1 MEEPRRTMT
10 REELH
15 DLVWSMPIQKLAQQY
30 GISDRGLAKTCERH
44 LVPVPGRGY
53 WAKIEAGQR
62 VKKTPLRAVQNTAI
76 HTVHIGTKYISPQ
89 SAYIAGV
96 LAAAKVELEREDEEI
111 EKSRPSALPAEPE
124 PVRPAPAAISPAG
137 IHADAKPLLTELR
150 RLEPDRDGFVDLS
163 YIKVSPSDI
172 NRVVNLVSALAY
184 RLECYDFELV
194 TERNRLRFAKD
205 GTTIGF
211 SITAPRKRVAT
222 KSGWRSYDYLHIG
235 RLVFEIYGG
244 RDGSRKNWSDT
255 DNRKVEEAISEIVE
269 GFRVALIVER
279 EREEKQRIEDA
290 RRAHMAHRRELV
302 TLRQKRE
309 SDRLSFLHFI
319 AAARREVA
327 DLKATIATVPQDGS
341 LPDDYQRMMG
351 WAKRRLDELEAETS
365 IERIQERLVEQ
376 RLYTDPDHLFDPEG
390 DPPPKVNFWDD

>member
-1 MEEPRRTMT
+1 MEEPKRTMT

-15 DLVWSMPIQKLAQQY
+15 ELVWSTPMQKLAEMY
-30 GISDRGLAKTCERH
+30 GLSGRGLAKTCERH

-62 VKKTPLRAVQNTAI
+62 VKKTPLRSVQNTAI
-76 HTVHIGTKYISPQ
+76 HTVHIGTKYVSPQ

-96 LAAAKVELEREDEEI
+96 VAAAKAELEQEDEEI
-111 EKSRPSALPAEPE
+111 AKSQPSALLSEPE
-124 PVRPAPAAISPAG
+124 PVRPPPAVISPAG
-137 IHADAKPLLTELR
+137 IHADAKPLLAELR
-150 RLEPDRDGFVDLS
+150 GLQVDRDGFVDLG

-184 RLECYDFELV
+184 HLERYDFELV
-194 TERNRLRFAKD
+194 TERNRLRFARD
-205 GTTIGF
+205 GTTIAF

-244 RDGSRKNWSDT
+244 SDGSRKNWSDT
-255 DNRKVEEAISEIVE
+255 DNRKIEEAISEIVE
-269 GFRVALIVER
+269 GFRVALIVVR

-309 SDRLSFLHFI
+309 SDRLSFLHSI
-319 AAARREVA
+319 AAARREVV

-341 LPDDYQRMMG
+341 LPDDYKRMIS
-351 WAKRRLDELEAETS
+351 WAERRLEDLEAETS

-390 DPPPKVNFWDD
+390 DPPPKVNYWDD